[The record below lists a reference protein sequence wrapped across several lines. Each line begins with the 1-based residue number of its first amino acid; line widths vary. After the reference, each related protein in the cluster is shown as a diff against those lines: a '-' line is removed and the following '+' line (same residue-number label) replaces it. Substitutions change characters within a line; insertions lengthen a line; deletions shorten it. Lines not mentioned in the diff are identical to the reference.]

1 MINNKRGQG
10 LSTNTIILLILGVV
24 ILVVLILGFTMGWDK
39 IFPWLSQQNVDDVV
53 NGCQIACSTGGKYA
67 FCSQPRVLID
77 AQDNEYRDVT
87 CDYLSTETDY
97 GIETCDIG
105 CDTIVYTDKA
115 TLDEACD
122 GQNSGTKVGYVET
135 EGKVK
140 TLKVDVCS

>member
-1 MINNKRGQG
+1 MDNKRGQG

-53 NGCQIACSTGGKYA
+53 NGCQIACSTGAKYA

-97 GIETCDIG
+97 GIETCDVG
-105 CDTIVYTDKA
+105 CATIVYTDKA
-115 TLDEACD
+115 ALDEACAD
-122 GQNSGTKVGYVET
+122 QETGTKVGYFEVKD
-135 EGKVK
+135 KVK
-140 TLKVDVCS
+140 TLKIEDCS